1 MVQFSTSSTQ
11 EVTATVNTLVPPS
24 DKVRVVLQFLHWE
37 VSVTL
42 VERSLAGDSRDGAR
56 GGATH

>member
-42 VERSLAGDSRDGAR
+42 VECSLAGDSRDGAR